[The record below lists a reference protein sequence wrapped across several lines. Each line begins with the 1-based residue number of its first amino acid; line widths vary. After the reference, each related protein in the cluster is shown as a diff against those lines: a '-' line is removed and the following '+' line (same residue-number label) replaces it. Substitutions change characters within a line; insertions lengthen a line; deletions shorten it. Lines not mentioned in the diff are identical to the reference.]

1 MSADTSILP
10 DLAAIEA
17 AAGRIEQQV
26 PATPTLPLYEL
37 EHIVGQALW
46 AKAENLQRTGSFKA
60 RGATNWLLTAT
71 PAELDGGLVTVSAG
85 NHALALAWAAA
96 RVNARVTV
104 MMPAGSSPMKVEATR
119 AYGAEVIVEG
129 TIQEA
134 VERCMRYRDE
144 RGMTLVHPYNDPR
157 IMAGQGTV
165 GLELLRQLPEVDR
178 VLCPIGGGGL
188 ISGIGLALKGLKP
201 DIELIGVEPE
211 GAATMRNAW
220 DHNSADAALASIDT
234 VAVSLGPAVV
244 GGNTYHVSRQ
254 VVDDVVTVTDQS
266 IIEATRL
273 MLTHGHLYAE
283 TGAVVGLAALLE
295 EAVPVQPERVT
306 ALILTGG
313 NMDLSQLC
321 SFVSSV

>member
-1 MSADTSILP
+1 MSADTALLP

-17 AAGRIEQQV
+17 AEDRIREQV
-26 PATPTLPLYEL
+26 SPTPTLQLYAL
-37 EHIVGQALW
+37 EKIIGQALW
-46 AKAENLQRTGSFKA
+46 AKAESLQRTGSFKA
-60 RGATNWLLTAT
+60 RGAVNWLLTAS
-71 PAELDGGLVTVSAG
+71 AEELDGGLVTVSAG

-96 RVNARVTV
+96 RVGVSVTV
-104 MMPAGSSPMKVEATR
+104 MMPAGSSPMKVAATR

-129 TIQEA
+129 SIQEA

-165 GLELLRQLPEVDR
+165 GLELLRQLPALQR

-188 ISGIGLALKGLKP
+188 ISGVGLALKGLKP

-220 DHNSADAALASIDT
+220 NHGRADAALERIDT

-244 GGNTYHVSRQ
+244 GAYTFAASRQ
-254 VVDDVVTVTDQS
+254 VVDDVVTVSDPA
-266 IIEATRL
+266 IIEATKL
-273 MLTHGHLYAE
+273 MATSGHLYAE
-283 TGAVVGLAALLE
+283 TGAVVGLAALLDA
-295 EAVPVQPERVT
+295 AVPVRPDQVT
-306 ALILTGG
+306 ATIVTGG

-321 SFVSSV
+321 GFASSA